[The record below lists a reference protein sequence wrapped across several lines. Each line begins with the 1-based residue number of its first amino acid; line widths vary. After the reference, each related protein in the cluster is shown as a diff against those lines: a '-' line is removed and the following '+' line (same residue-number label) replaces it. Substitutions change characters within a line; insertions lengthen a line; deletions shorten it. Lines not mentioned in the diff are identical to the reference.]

1 MVGLGLLAMQRSI
14 GGSKQEPLRITYNI
28 CSKTKLQRNWQE
40 YILLACRWA
49 FAKPQTIWRTQG
61 MVEALRRFGGLRFL
75 ADTFG
80 EFVERFRIELRSED
94 GLSFR

>member
-1 MVGLGLLAMQRSI
+1 MFQNEIATQLARIYSF
-14 GGSKQEPLRITYNI
+14 GGPGPLR
-28 CSKTKLQRNWQE
+28 SRKR
-40 YILLACRWA
+40 LAERM
-49 FAKPQTIWRTQG
+49 G